1 MKKKISLFLT
11 VMLIFSLISC
21 AKKPEDAA
29 GSQAVRA
36 AVDFSAQYVR
46 TDGYQEIAE
55 FPQVTI
61 LRSVEELQSYSSAKQ
76 DVYNLSNDDEYLDA
90 CKRYDASYFE
100 NQIVI
105 FVLLEEP
112 SGSNRHKVTEVSLEN
127 KDELIIEIDT
137 IVPENGTDDMAGWH
151 IMIEPEAGVDL
162 ESEEAVTVLLDGEN
176 VTDPIIPTEYFSGYA
191 GVALDIPEGWEHEL
205 IEDNSREQSF
215 GIKFWPAGET
225 EGKIY
230 VSYQIDGFGVCGTG
244 LKTEKI
250 TLGAYTGSQGTYD
263 DHPVWDYIY
272 LQNVCGDYVIHNES
286 ADIWWEDHGEEAME
300 ILKSLKVGKDGCMS
314 KEDAITIAEKECAM
328 EYHNIYTEFLYT
340 RGAWMITFYNNTT
353 SARQEITVDQSG
365 KIVAFL
371 YTQK

>member
-1 MKKKISLFLT
+1 MKKQSCLLLIVIL
-11 VMLIFSLISC
+11 MLALVSC

-29 GSQAVRA
+29 GSQVVRTAVG
-36 AVDFSAQYVR
+36 FSAQYVR
-46 TDGYQEIAE
+46 TNGYQEFAE
-55 FPQVTI
+55 FPQVAV
-61 LRSVEELQSYSSAKQ
+61 LRSVEELQTYSEEKQ
-76 DVYNLSNDDEYLDA
+76 DVYNLSNDDEYLDV

-112 SGSNRHKVTEVSLEN
+112 SGSNRHKVTGVSLEN
-127 KDELIIEIDT
+127 NEELIIEIDT
-137 IVPENGTDDMAGWH
+137 IVPESGTDDMAEWH
-151 IMIEPEAGVDL
+151 IMIEPEAGVDV
-162 ESEEAVTVLLDGEN
+162 EGEAAVTVFLDGEN
-176 VTDPIIPTEYFSGYA
+176 VTDPVIPTEYFSGYA
-191 GVALDIPEGWEHEL
+191 GVDLDIPEGWEHEL
-205 IEDNSREQSF
+205 IKDNGLERSF

-244 LKTEKI
+244 LKTEEI

-272 LQNVCGDYVIHNES
+272 LRNVCGDYVIHNES

-314 KEDAITIAEKECAM
+314 KEEAIAIAEKECTM
-328 EYHNIYTEFLYT
+328 EYHNIYTKFLYT
-340 RGAWMITFYNNTT
+340 RGAWMVTFYNNTT
-353 SARQEITVDQSG
+353 SAQQEITVDQSG
-365 KIVAFL
+365 KVVAFL